1 MTLVDTSVWIDF
13 LRRPGDSGSPALREL
28 IRHSEVATSEPI
40 EMELLMGPT
49 DELSVRRIERVLD
62 SVTQLGVDRTL
73 DFRAAATIFRAVRRN
88 GRTIR
93 SKVDCLIAA
102 VAIRHD
108 VVLLHKD
115 ADFEAIGEVTGLR
128 HRSLLG
134 T

>member
-73 DFRAAATIFRAVRRN
+73 DFRAAATISRAVRRN